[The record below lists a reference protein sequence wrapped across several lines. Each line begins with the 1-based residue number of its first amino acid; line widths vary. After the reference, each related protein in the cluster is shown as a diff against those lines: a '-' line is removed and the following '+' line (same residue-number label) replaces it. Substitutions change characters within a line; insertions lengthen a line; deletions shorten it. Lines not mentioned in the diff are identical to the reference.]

1 MENLTIKGV
10 LTDGKKVS
18 YGCTE
23 MKNELGRSCILKLV
37 LLELNEI
44 NFDTVKFYIDN
55 GFFLP
60 SFIKLFEQGV
70 ISTVAEPIYEN
81 LEPWIQ
87 WPSIHTGKTFDEH
100 KVFRL
105 GDFVNSSDEQFF
117 EKVENVGFSIGAV
130 SPMNASN
137 KLKKPAF
144 FIPDPWTK
152 TPCDNSFFSRIITDA
167 IVQAVNDNSQSKL
180 TFKTIFNLGL
190 AFVGLVRPSRYL
202 LMAKYALNALG
213 KPWRKALFL
222 DMLLYEVHKTLFRRK
237 NPNFSTLFLNA
248 GAHIQH
254 HYFFNSPFVN
264 SSEFKN
270 PAWYIGKDD
279 DPFLEMLEVY
289 DEMLSDL
296 LALPDTEII
305 VATGLSQKP
314 YDQLQVYYRLKDHA
328 SFLEKIGVEFT
339 DVVPRM
345 TRDFLVSFDT
355 EDQALKAEQQL
366 SKILTDN
373 GVKLFEE
380 IDNRGKDIFVVL
392 TYPSEIT
399 DKTMITYSGKQSK
412 LCDLVT
418 FVAIKNGEHQSK
430 GFAYFSEGLSEFA
443 PPHGSHVSKIHNTV
457 LQFFGIKS

>member
-1 MENLTIKGV
+1 MDKRLI
-10 LTDGKKVS
+10 
-18 YGCTE
+18 
-23 MKNELGRSCILKLV
+23 

-44 NFDTVKFYIDN
+44 SFDAVSFYIDRSVYLP
-55 GFFLP
+55 GFK
-60 SFIKLFEQGV
+60 KLIEQDIV
-70 ISTVAEPIYEN
+70 RTEAELDYDN

-87 WPSIHTGKTFDEH
+87 WPSVHTGKTYDEH

-117 EKVENVGFSIGAV
+117 EQIEQSGLSVGAI

-137 KLKKPAF
+137 KLKNPAY

-152 TPCDNSFFSRIITDA
+152 TPCDNSYFSKSITDA

-190 AFVGLVRPSRYL
+190 AFIAMVKPARYL
-202 LMAKYALNALG
+202 PMIKYALNALG
-213 KPWRKALFL
+213 KSWRKALFL
-222 DMLLYEVHKTLFRRK
+222 DMLLYEIHKTLFKRK
-237 NPNFSTLFLNA
+237 APNFSTLFLNA

-254 HYFFNSPFVN
+254 HYFFNSPYVE
-264 SSEFKN
+264 SSELKN
-270 PAWYIGKDD
+270 PLWYIGKDD
-279 DPFLEMLEVY
+279 DPFLEMLKVY
-289 DEMLSDL
+289 DEMLEDL
-296 LALPDTEII
+296 LKLPNTEII

-314 YDQLQVYYRLKDHA
+314 YEKLKFYYRLKDHA
-328 SFLEKIGVEFT
+328 SFLKKVGVEFT

-355 EDQALKAEQQL
+355 EEQAFKAEQQL
-366 SKILTDN
+366 SKILVN
-373 GVKLFEE
+373 NKVKLFED

-399 DKTMITYSGKQSK
+399 DKTMISYSLKESN
-412 LCDLVT
+412 LSDLVT

-430 GFAYFSEGLSEFA
+430 GFAYFSEGISGFA
-443 PPHGSHVSKIHNTV
+443 PPQGSHVSKIHNTV
-457 LQFFGIKS
+457 LQFFGIHS